1 MQYEESFFF
10 LFVEE
15 EIDYYTPDFSFG
27 RVGKLTDQQRK
38 ISKDYGIYL
47 GEIPLRTLSIGMY
60 NVKDCGAICC
70 ALF

>member
-1 MQYEESFFF
+1 MRSPFFP
-10 LFVEE
+10 FVEE
-15 EIDYYTPDFSFG
+15 EIDYYTPDISFG
-27 RVGKLTDQQRK
+27 RVGKLTDQQTK

>member
-1 MQYEESFFF
+1 MRSPFF

-15 EIDYYTPDFSFG
+15 EIDYNTPNFSFG